1 MYQEKRLAPF
11 RHPGEG
17 RDLTLSFLRTG
28 EIPASAGMTRQGDTV
43 LEVGASLAALSRK
56 GRGEVQV
63 GKARAK
69 QRSSMRPEILN
80 PLFAAL
86 TDLKGVG
93 PQLAKPL
100 TRLGLERVVDVLFH
114 LPTGLIS
121 RFPVDRL
128 DEAQAGQT
136 IIVDLTAQD
145 YRSGRSPRAPFGVEA
160 FDSAGDHVRLVYFGR
175 TSGLARKLFPLGEK
189 RRVSGRL
196 DLYGE
201 MRQIVHPDQVVE
213 PGDETGIAIHEP
225 VYPLTEGLTNARLS
239 QLVEIALER
248 RPELAEWIDGPLLTS
263 RNWPAWREALARA
276 HASPQDAAARDRL
289 AYDEIFA
296 SQVALM
302 LIREGLRKRK
312 GRAVVGDG
320 RLTGALRLPFGLTGA
335 QERVGREI
343 ADDMSRETPML
354 RMLQG
359 DVGSGK
365 TLVALRAMLAAVEAG
380 TQAALLAPTE
390 ILARQHFATLQ
401 AMLAGLPVNIAILTG
416 RDKGR
421 VRESTLMGLADSS
434 IDILVG
440 THAIFQDAV
449 TYRDLALVVVD
460 EQHRFGVAQRLMLT
474 QKAARPPHLLV
485 MTATP
490 IPRTLQLANHGEMDV
505 SRIDE
510 MPPGRTPV
518 DTRVVSV
525 DRLDEV
531 VGGLERH
538 LATGAQAYWVCP
550 LVAESET
557 SELAAAEDRAA
568 LLRERLGGGRVGLVH
583 GRMKGPDKD
592 DVMAQFQAGQ
602 IGVLVATTVI
612 EVGVD
617 VPAAS
622 LMIVEHADRFGLA
635 QLHQLRGRVGRGA
648 AKSVCLLLRSQN
660 LSETARER
668 LALMRETNDGFV
680 IAEKDLEL
688 RGGGELLGLKQ
699 SGDADYGLASAEQLV
714 RLLPVA
720 HDDARL
726 FVERDGG
733 MDGARGEA
741 VRHCLYLFERDA
753 AVPLLRSG

>member
-1 MYQEKRLAPF
+1 
-11 RHPGEG
+11 
-17 RDLTLSFLRTG
+17 
-28 EIPASAGMTRQGDTV
+28 
-43 LEVGASLAALSRK
+43 
-56 GRGEVQV
+56 
-63 GKARAK
+63 
-69 QRSSMRPEILN
+69 MRPDILN

-114 LPTGLIS
+114 LPTGLVQ
-121 RFPVDRL
+121 RYPVDRL
-128 DEAQAGQT
+128 DAAQVGQQ
-136 IIVDLTAQD
+136 IIVTLTAQD

-160 FDSAGDHVRLVYFGR
+160 FDGAGDHVRLVYFGR
-175 TSGLARKLFPLGEK
+175 TAGLAKKLFPLGEP
-189 RRVSGRL
+189 RQVSGRL
-196 DLYGE
+196 DAYGD
-201 MRQIVHPDQVVE
+201 MRQIVHPDHVGE
-213 PGDETGIAIHEP
+213 PGEGEIATSEA
-225 VYPLTEGLTNARLS
+225 VYPLSEGLTNARLN
-239 QLVEIALER
+239 QLVAIALER
-248 RPELAEWIDGPLLTS
+248 RPDLAEWIDGPLLAL
-263 RNWPAWREALARA
+263 REWPAWKEALTRA
-276 HASPQDAAARDRL
+276 HASPHDAPARDRL

-302 LIREGLRKRK
+302 LIRQGLRNRK
-312 GRAVVGDG
+312 GRAIVGDG

-343 ADDMSRETPML
+343 AADMGRDTPML

-390 ILARQHFATLQ
+390 ILARQHYATLQ

-421 VRESTLMGLADSS
+421 ARESTLMGLADGS

-440 THAIFQDAV
+440 THAIFQEAV
-449 TYRDLALVVVD
+449 SYRDLALVVVD

-474 QKAARPPHLLV
+474 GKGNRPPHLLV

-490 IPRTLQLANHGEMDV
+490 IPRTLLLANHGEMDV

-518 DTRVVSV
+518 DTRVVSI

-531 VGGLERH
+531 VDGLARH
-538 LATGAQAYWVCP
+538 LAGGAQAYWVCP
-550 LVAESET
+550 LVAETET
-557 SELAAAEDRAA
+557 SELAAAEERAE
-568 LLRERLGGGRVGLVH
+568 LLRLRLGADRVGLVH

-592 DVMAQFQAGQ
+592 AVMARFQAGE

-622 LMIVEHADRFGLA
+622 LMVIEHAENFGLA

-648 AKSVCLLLRSQN
+648 AKSVCLLLRTQN

-668 LALMRETNDGFV
+668 LALMRDTNDGFV

-699 SGDADYGLASAEQLV
+699 SGDADYRVASPEQLV
-714 RLLPVA
+714 RLLPIA
-720 HDDARL
+720 HDDARM

-733 MDGARGEA
+733 VEGARGEA
-741 VRHCLYLFERDA
+741 VRLCLYLFERDA